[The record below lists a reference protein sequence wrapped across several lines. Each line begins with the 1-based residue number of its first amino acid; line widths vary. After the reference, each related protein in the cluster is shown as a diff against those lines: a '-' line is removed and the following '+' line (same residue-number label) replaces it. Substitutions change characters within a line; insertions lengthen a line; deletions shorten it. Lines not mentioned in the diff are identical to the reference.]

1 MAFTT
6 KKSLLARVQQG
17 DEISWREFYEKY
29 KPLIWLCG
37 KDCSLTDSEIE
48 ELIQQV
54 MTEIFRKDIIGKYDP
69 EHVPDDIVFKYD
81 PAKGR
86 FRHYLRKIIRNHA
99 VKIYHARMPVSET
112 GSVPEYPDGVG
123 DAGAWEK
130 IWDEEWKK
138 HVLTMALT
146 ELRTRVRAETFL
158 AFEMYAIQNKPVED
172 VAQFLD
178 LSVASVY
185 TAKSRCI
192 ATLKD
197 IIKTLEEQ

>member
-29 KPLIWLCG
+29 KPLIRLCG
-37 KDCSLTDSEIE
+37 KDCSLTESETE
-48 ELIQQV
+48 ELVQQV

-69 EHVPDDIVFKYD
+69 ENIPEGVVFKHD

-86 FRHYLRKIIRNHA
+86 FRHYLRKVIRNHA
-99 VKIYHARMPVSET
+99 VKIYHARMILTDPDT
-112 GSVPEYPDGVG
+112 KPEDSDDEKDGR
-123 DAGAWEK
+123 WEK

-138 HVLTMALT
+138 HVLSMALT
-146 ELRTRVRAETFL
+146 ELRSRVQPETYL
-158 AFEMYAIQNKPVED
+158 AFEMYAIQNKPVET
-172 VAQFLD
+172 VADFLGF
-178 LSVASVY
+178 SISSVY

-192 ATLKD
+192 ALLRE